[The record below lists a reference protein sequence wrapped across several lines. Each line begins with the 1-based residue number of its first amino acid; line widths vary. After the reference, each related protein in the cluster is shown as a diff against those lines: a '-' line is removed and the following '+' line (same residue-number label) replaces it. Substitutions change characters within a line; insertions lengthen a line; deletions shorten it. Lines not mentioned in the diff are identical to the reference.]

1 MSSLTDL
8 VDRYIDMWNETDA
21 GRRRALIARIW
32 TEDAHYVDPALEGE
46 GREGI
51 EAMVKAV
58 REGNTLVI
66 FPEGR
71 ITVTGALMKVFD
83 GPGMVADKADAPII
97 PVRIDGAQYSPFSR
111 LRGKVHLQRFPK
123 ISLTVLPRA
132 ALPSLARQMRGSG
145 GPSPAA
151 DSMTR

>member
-8 VDRYIDMWNETDA
+8 VDRYIAMWNETDA

-58 REGNTLVI
+58 QERFPGHRFRRTGDVDSHHDRIRFAWELA
-66 FPEGR
+66 PEGGAAIASGADFGVVAAAGER
-71 ITVTGALMKVFD
+71 LHSVTGFFD
-83 GPGMVADKADAPII
+83 RAP
-97 PVRIDGAQYSPFSR
+97 A
-111 LRGKVHLQRFPK
+111 
-123 ISLTVLPRA
+123 
-132 ALPSLARQMRGSG
+132 
-145 GPSPAA
+145 
-151 DSMTR
+151 